1 MTAGLSALPRLR
13 ARANNVARRAARR
26 LLTHNLARRLR
37 RPEISVIVPFYN
49 VEQYLAECLDSLL
62 GQSYG
67 DFEVLLVDDG
77 SPDGSRAI
85 ADRYA
90 AQDSRFRLVTRPNG
104 GLGAARNTGPRR
116 PDVRGQHDT
125 PARWRPC
132 STALDRAA
140 LGVLTTDVRYGVSA
154 GR

>member
-13 ARANNVARRAARR
+13 ARATNVARRAARR

-90 AQDSRFRLVTRPNG
+90 ARDSRFRLVTRPNG
-104 GLGAARNTGPRR
+104 GLGARPQHRSSSPRR
-116 PDVRGQHDT
+116 SGTTTASRR
-125 PARWRPC
+125 AWRTC
-132 STALDRAA
+132 STSLRPRS
-140 LGVLTTDVRYGVSA
+140 L
-154 GR
+154 